1 MIIVNCALKQN
12 DVIKVVEDIEVDN
25 DKPFK
30 YVKKQGLKLFF
41 ESKLE
46 DTEKACSVIKKSIR
60 DTSFGNSLYFSVTPQ

>member
-25 DKPFK
+25 EKPFK

-46 DTEKACSVIKKSIR
+46 DTEKACSAIKKSIR
-60 DTSFGNSLYFSVTPQ
+60 STSFGNSLYFSVTPQ